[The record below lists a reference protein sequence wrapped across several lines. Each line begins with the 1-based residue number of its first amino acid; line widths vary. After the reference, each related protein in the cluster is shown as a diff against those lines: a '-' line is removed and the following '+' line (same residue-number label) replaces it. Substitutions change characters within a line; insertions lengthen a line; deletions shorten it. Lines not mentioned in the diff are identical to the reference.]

1 MFLLIKL
8 QVQWL
13 AMEEKTLHMVKE
25 LMAVQERGH
34 KSAIE
39 IISSEVKLDIRNEIQ
54 LAIFSEGY

>member
-1 MFLLIKL
+1 
-8 QVQWL
+8 
-13 AMEEKTLHMVKE
+13 MEEKTLHMVKE
-25 LMAVQERGH
+25 LMAVQERAY